1 MSYTNEDIFCAV
13 RDGDLEKVRR
23 MVKDGV
29 ELSQVPEREVIRSS
43 RGYVFE
49 IDPAERTETNHLRQ
63 GFNFETHSTART
75 EMVFTESLLDCA
87 VQAGSTSLVEYL
99 LEHNCD
105 AVKSRALYL
114 ATAAANTE
122 MIKILI
128 AAKAE
133 PCRQVYNKFPQHKE
147 GFWYEGVK
155 LQSPLELAA
164 ETSQEEAAAL
174 FLGDKEALTKDNVS
188 AAFMIAAA
196 VGNEA
201 ILRSFLECR
210 EFFGENIFSKA
221 AEKIISKSQPALSRL
236 FLTCG
241 ADVDPLSRCLA
252 YAMRTAD
259 TEAVRLIMAQ
269 GIRPKSTMEWK
280 TVKSASKFVIWG
292 RIMADKRKSP
302 ENFQY
307 HKFENNFFDDDYKY
321 ISWTKSGGSD
331 QFRGGVNTFSGYYGT
346 AEQAPAAKRIEMI
359 HVLAEEKLLDAE
371 GLSYLYYLAVAGDDI
386 SLAEELEKMGAAVTD
401 FEPYAQRAERGKTV
415 KSISDLA
422 HPAMSKEKA
431 AFICRHL
438 SEDEEMILRDNYF
451 DPEADRTEMLLTVL
465 DYSAQVQISDSKKAL
480 AYFYAKDSLAGMEKM
495 AKMGALT
502 SKNTAEYIR
511 KSVEEG
517 KIELTAWLM
526 DYRNKNFAQAEIDEE
541 AERDIWEL

>member
-155 LQSPLELAA
+155 LQS
-164 ETSQEEAAAL
+164 Q
-174 FLGDKEALTKDNVS
+174 LG
-188 AAFMIAAA
+188 
-196 VGNEA
+196 
-201 ILRSFLECR
+201 
-210 EFFGENIFSKA
+210 
-221 AEKIISKSQPALSRL
+221 
-236 FLTCG
+236 
-241 ADVDPLSRCLA
+241 
-252 YAMRTAD
+252 
-259 TEAVRLIMAQ
+259 
-269 GIRPKSTMEWK
+269 
-280 TVKSASKFVIWG
+280 
-292 RIMADKRKSP
+292 
-302 ENFQY
+302 
-307 HKFENNFFDDDYKY
+307 
-321 ISWTKSGGSD
+321 
-331 QFRGGVNTFSGYYGT
+331 
-346 AEQAPAAKRIEMI
+346 
-359 HVLAEEKLLDAE
+359 
-371 GLSYLYYLAVAGDDI
+371 
-386 SLAEELEKMGAAVTD
+386 
-401 FEPYAQRAERGKTV
+401 
-415 KSISDLA
+415 
-422 HPAMSKEKA
+422 
-431 AFICRHL
+431 
-438 SEDEEMILRDNYF
+438 
-451 DPEADRTEMLLTVL
+451 
-465 DYSAQVQISDSKKAL
+465 
-480 AYFYAKDSLAGMEKM
+480 LAGE
-495 AKMGALT
+495 T
-502 SKNTAEYIR
+502 
-511 KSVEEG
+511 
-517 KIELTAWLM
+517 
-526 DYRNKNFAQAEIDEE
+526 
-541 AERDIWEL
+541 